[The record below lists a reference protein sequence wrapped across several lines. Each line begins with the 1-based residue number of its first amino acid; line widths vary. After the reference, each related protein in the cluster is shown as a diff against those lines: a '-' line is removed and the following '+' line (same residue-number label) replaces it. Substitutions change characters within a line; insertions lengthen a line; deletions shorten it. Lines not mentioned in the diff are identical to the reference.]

1 MQEVIKLSNTN
12 FVKDNNVYIMGE
24 FDESISTNIIPEL
37 VKLINVESEKKHGVI
52 NFFINSNGGAA
63 RELYALLTLVNIAKA
78 KGILIITTVIG
89 YAFSCASMLAVTGDK
104 RFIYEGASHLMHLGS
119 RLFSISTVEQSNRE
133 NLRTERYF
141 DFIVSH
147 YNKHTKMTKDE
158 IAEAVKDDSYY
169 INAHECVKLG
179 FADCVI
185 EELYDKERFDKK
197 TQSTKKGTRKT
208 TKHKTTKNS

>member
-1 MQEVIKLSNTN
+1 MQDVIKLSNTN

-24 FDESISTNIIPEL
+24 FDESISTNVIPEL
-37 VKLINVESEKKHGVI
+37 VKLINVEGDKKHGVI
-52 NFFINSNGGAA
+52 NFFINSPGGAA

-89 YAFSCASMLAVTGDK
+89 YAFSCASMLAITGDK

-147 YNKHTKMTKDE
+147 YNKHTNMTKDN
-158 IAEAVKDDSYY
+158 SYY
-169 INAHECVKLG
+169 ISAHECVKLG
-179 FADCVI
+179 FDDRVI
-185 EELYDKERFDKK
+185 EEPYDKERFDKK
-197 TQSTKKGTRKT
+197 SQSTKKGTQKTTKRKT
-208 TKHKTTKNS
+208 TKKA